1 MASLGHLVVGMAGGR
16 LQAGDGPR
24 LRPMLAFAALAMFP
38 DLDGGARLA
47 GAGAGSV
54 WLHRGALHS
63 LVLSAAAA
71 ALVALVLPGRRG
83 RAFTFAAAF
92 ATAASH
98 GLLDIVTHGGS
109 GVMLL
114 WPLTA
119 QRFLAGWSPLA
130 AAPMGLRL
138 LSPRGISLMARE
150 ALLFSPL
157 LIYALWPR
165 RGAASSAREGAS

>member
-24 LRPMLAFAALAMFP
+24 LRPMLAFTALAMFP
-38 DLDGGARLA
+38 DLDGAARLL
-47 GAGAGSV
+47 GAGAGSP

-63 LVLSAAAA
+63 LLLSAAAA
-71 ALVALVLPGRRG
+71 ALAALLLPGGRG

-98 GLLDIVTHGGS
+98 GLLDLFTHGGS
-109 GVMLL
+109 GVMLP
-114 WPLTA
+114 WPLSPE
-119 QRFLAGWSPLA
+119 RLLAGWRPLP

-138 LSPRGISLMARE
+138 LSPRGIWLMARE
-150 ALLFSPL
+150 ALLFAPL

-165 RGAASSAREGAS
+165 RGTPSRARGGAS

>member
-1 MASLGHLVVGMAGGR
+1 MASMGHLVMGLAGGR

-24 LRPMLAFAALAMFP
+24 LRPMLVFTALAMFP
-38 DLDGGARLA
+38 DLDGGARLL

-54 WLHRGALHS
+54 WHHRGALHS

-71 ALVALVLPGRRG
+71 ALASLLLPGGRG
-83 RAFTFAAAF
+83 RAFTFGAAF

-98 GLLDIVTHGGS
+98 GLLDIFTHGGS

-114 WPLTA
+114 WPFTA
-119 QRFLAGWSPLA
+119 QRFLAGWSPLP

-165 RGAASSAREGAS
+165 RDAPSRARHGVS